1 MVGTAEAGGHG
12 PRGDVLKYGRACWL
26 AVVAALSAC
35 ATVSRALRFEEPQ
48 VHLQEIHV
56 TGLGLTGGTLDL
68 ALDVFNPNDYRL
80 RSTRLSVGIDL
91 EDVHFG
97 EALLERAVELPAGQ
111 HTLVTLP
118 VTFEWAGVGAGARA
132 LLTRQGIRYGL
143 TGTVGLDTPLGA
155 RDVKLR
161 GTGEVPLTAL
171 RP

>member
-1 MVGTAEAGGHG
+1 MSAPIAVRLGWMLLLAG
-12 PRGDVLKYGRACWL
+12 
-26 AVVAALSAC
+26 C
-35 ATVSRALRFEEPQ
+35 ATLGHALRFEQPE
-48 VHLQEIHV
+48 VELQEIRV
-56 TGLGLTGGTLDL
+56 TGLGLSGGTLNL

-80 RSTRLSVGIDL
+80 RSTRLAVGIDL
-91 EDVHFG
+91 EEVHFG
-97 EALLERAVELPAGQ
+97 DALLEQPVELPAGQ

-155 RDVKLR
+155 RDVKLH
-161 GTGEVPLTAL
+161 GAGDVPLTAI